1 MSDSCTTKKDGHVL
15 TVTINRPEALNA
27 LRPEDSDALAKAFDD
42 FQADPDLWV
51 AILTGAGDRS
61 FCTGDDLK
69 FLAGGG
75 KLTAPPSG
83 FGGMTTR
90 FDLNKPLIAA
100 VNGYAMGGG
109 FEIALACDIVVAS
122 EKAIFALPEVHVG
135 LAAMGGGMHRLPR
148 QIGLK
153 SAMGILLTGRNV
165 SAKEGAELGFV
176 NEVASPD
183 KLMDTARRWADDIL
197 KNAPLSV
204 FASKESALHGLDHAS
219 VEEAMSASY
228 PALKTML
235 SSEDAQEGPKAFAEK
250 RAPQWKGR

>member
-1 MSDSCTTKKDGHVL
+1 MPDACITKKDGHIL
-15 TVTINRPEALNA
+15 TVTINRPESLNA
-27 LRPEDSDALAKAFDD
+27 LRPEDSNALAKAFDD
-42 FQADPDLWV
+42 FQADPGLWI

-75 KLTAPPSG
+75 KLVAPPSG

-90 FDLNKPLIAA
+90 FDNNKPLIAA

-109 FEIALACDIVVAS
+109 FEMVLACDIVVAS

-148 QIGLK
+148 QIGVK
-153 SAMGILLTGRNV
+153 NAMGILLTGRNV
-165 SAKEGAELGFV
+165 TAKEGAELGFV

-183 KLMDTARRWADDIL
+183 KLMDTALRWANDII

-204 FASKESALHGLDHAS
+204 FASKESAMHGLDHAS
-219 VEEAMSASY
+219 LEEAMSASY
-228 PALKTML
+228 AALNVML
-235 SSEDAQEGPKAFAEK
+235 KSADAQEGPKAFAEK
-250 RAPQWKGR
+250 RAPKWQGR